1 MHVTETICKFV
12 NHDPELESL
21 YLMLRV
27 PFDWTSLACTISS
40 SHYLK
45 ALVMRHLVDRGGQ
58 YLINSGIPWRSQ
70 LGQVLQEDYLL
81 WIFHATWIVS
91 MY

>member
-1 MHVTETICKFV
+1 MHITETICKFV

-27 PFDWTSLACTISS
+27 PFDWSSLACTIPS

-45 ALVMRHLVDRGGQ
+45 AFVMHHLVDTGGQ
-58 YLINSGIPWRSQ
+58 YLINGGIPWPS
-70 LGQVLQEDYLL
+70 QVLQEDYLL
-81 WIFHATWIVS
+81 WIFHATWRVS